1 MRPIIGMTGTTATTF
16 DQGITRLLP
25 TQEVGYR
32 TYVHAVVTSGG
43 APFFIPL
50 VREQSVIERLITK
63 LDGLLLT
70 GGADINPLY
79 FHSEPHPNLGL
90 IDQEKDELE
99 LRITKLALEADIPIL
114 GICRGIQVLNVANG
128 GTLYQDIFSEIPTAP
143 LLKHRQQ
150 APMTTLTHSMKIEPG
165 THLHEMLQQ
174 TAILVNSHHHQAVKD
189 VAPDFRITARATD
202 GIIEGIEL
210 PSRKFVVGVQWH
222 PEGSFQEDTYAQRLF
237 QAFIQAATAS

>member
-16 DQGITRLLP
+16 DQGITRLLS

-32 TYVHAVVTSGG
+32 TYVHAVTTSGG

-50 VREQSVIERLITK
+50 VREQSVIESLITK

-79 FHSEPHPNLGL
+79 FHSEPHPNLGM

-99 LRITKLALEADIPIL
+99 LRITKLALDANLPIL

-128 GTLYQDIFSEIPTAP
+128 GTLYQDIFSEISTTP

-150 APMTTLTHSMKIEPG
+150 APMTTLTHSMQIEPG
-165 THLHEMLQQ
+165 TYLHEILQQ
-174 TAILVNSHHHQAVKD
+174 TSILVNSHHHQAVKD
-189 VAPDFRITARATD
+189 VAPGFRITARATD

-222 PEGSFQEDTYAQRLF
+222 PEGSFQEDVYAQHLF
-237 QAFIQAATAS
+237 QAFIQAATVA